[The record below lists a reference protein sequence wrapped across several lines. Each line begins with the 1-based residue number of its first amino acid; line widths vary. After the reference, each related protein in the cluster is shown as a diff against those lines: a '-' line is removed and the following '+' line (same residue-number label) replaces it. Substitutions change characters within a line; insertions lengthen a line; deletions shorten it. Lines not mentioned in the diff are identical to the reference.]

1 MAMADNKH
9 QYIIVEYEGF
19 DYIYR
24 TYDERMVEGVAVVL
38 PTNDGQRTV
47 ATIKKVADDTDIVK
61 LFEDNPHSSVGDIRE
76 ITELADN
83 RSPEQKELENRM
95 DNFVSQLKDEDLTL
109 NPHEVHGMNL
119 MLSVMEHALNNR
131 NREE

>member
-1 MAMADNKH
+1 MTDNKH
-9 QYIIVEYEGF
+9 QYIIVDYEGY

-24 TYDERMVEGVAVVL
+24 TYDERMVEGVDVVL
-38 PTNDGQRTV
+38 PANDGQREV
-47 ATIKKVADDTDIVK
+47 ATIKKVADATDIVK

-109 NPHEVHGMNL
+109 NPHEVHGLDL
-119 MLSVMEHALNNR
+119 MLSIMEHALNNR
-131 NREE
+131 DEEE

>member
-1 MAMADNKH
+1 
-9 QYIIVEYEGF
+9 
-19 DYIYR
+19 
-24 TYDERMVEGVAVVL
+24 MVEGVAVVL
-38 PTNDGQRTV
+38 PTNDGQREV
-47 ATIKKVADDTDIVK
+47 ATIKKVADATDIVK

-95 DNFVSQLKDEDLTL
+95 DNFASQLKDEDLTL
-109 NPHEVHGMNL
+109 NPHEVHGLNL
-119 MLSVMEHALNNR
+119 MLSIMEHVLNNR

>member
-1 MAMADNKH
+1 MAMVDNKH
-9 QYIIVEYEGF
+9 QYIIVEYEG
-19 DYIYR
+19 DAYIYR
-24 TYDERMVEGVAVVL
+24 TYDERMVEGVEVVL

-47 ATIKKVADDTDIVK
+47 ATIKKVADDADIVK

-83 RSPEQKELENRM
+83 RSPEQKELENRL
-95 DNFVSQLKDEDLTL
+95 DNLVSQLKDEDLLL
-109 NPHEVHGMNL
+109 NPHEVHGLDL
-119 MLSVMEHALNNR
+119 MLLVIEHALNNR

>member
-1 MAMADNKH
+1 MAMTDNKH
-9 QYIIVEYEGF
+9 QYIIVEYEGYE
-19 DYIYR
+19 YIYR
-24 TYDERMVEGVAVVL
+24 TYDERMVEGVEIVL

-47 ATIKKVADDTDIVK
+47 ATIKKVADDADIVK

-83 RSPEQKELENRM
+83 RSPKQKELENRM
-95 DNFVSQLKDEDLTL
+95 DHFVSQLKDKDLTL
-109 NPHEVHGMNL
+109 NPHEVHGL
-119 MLSVMEHALNNR
+119 DLILSIMEHVLNNR

>member
-1 MAMADNKH
+1 MAMTDNKH
-9 QYIIVEYEGF
+9 QYIIVDYEGY

-24 TYDERMVEGVAVVL
+24 TYDERMVEGVDVVL
-38 PTNDGQRTV
+38 PANDGQREV
-47 ATIKKVADDTDIVK
+47 ATIKKVADATDIVK

-109 NPHEVHGMNL
+109 NPHEVHGLDL
-119 MLSVMEHALNNR
+119 MLSIMEHALNNR
-131 NREE
+131 DEEE